1 MGNDATDDSAAGRSN
16 PAKPE
21 TTGASRREPP
31 VIEVKAQDIS
41 APAGPARGAP
51 ETARSTP
58 GAGAAD
64 KPASDPK
71 PAASPIAEPQ
81 KSSTAASK
89 GAAEPGPPQP
99 TPPQPARSGGGWRT
113 AAAVLLTLALVGA
126 GAAGAWHWRGPDPA
140 LAETQKAVAA
150 LQARLDAFD
159 GKLAAAPGA
168 LAALDKRVAAVEATV
183 KAADAAAQSAT
194 TTSDAARVAAEGA
207 RASAEAALANAARAL
222 DAPKRTEAAAPAPPA
237 APAPV
242 AAFDPGP
249 LEQRL
254 TAIETR
260 PAPDLAP
267 LEQRLAVIENKAP
280 VDLAPISQRIAGV
293 EALGPRVAALEK
305 RVPALEATLS
315 QPKTDQRALET
326 REPGLPSL
334 EQGAAAVAVAE
345 NMTRAVERGAPFAAE
360 LAALRRLGAR
370 SEKLNALDAFAA
382 KGAPS
387 LAALN
392 DSFRAARPAVLAALK
407 PRPASTADAA
417 APAPADAGYWQ
428 KLTQGVSAFVR
439 VRKAGEPAAPAPESV
454 IAPFESSL
462 ARGDVDAALGL
473 WDKLPEAA
481 RAASKDWGA
490 AARSRVEITRNAQAA
505 LAETIAALNTPK

>member
-41 APAGPARGAP
+41 AAAGP
-51 ETARSTP
+51 TP

-64 KPASDPK
+64 KPGSDPE
-71 PAASPIAEPQ
+71 PAAPPIAEPQ
-81 KSSTAASK
+81 KSSTAAPK
-89 GAAEPGPPQP
+89 GGAEPRPPQP
-99 TPPQPARSGGGWRT
+99 PPPQPARSGGGWRT
-113 AAAVLLTLALVGA
+113 TAAVILTLALVGA

-168 LAALDKRVAAVEATV
+168 LAALDKRVAAIEATV
-183 KAADAAAQSAT
+183 KATDAAARSAT
-194 TTSDAARVAAEGA
+194 TASDAARVAAEGA
-207 RASAEAALANAARAL
+207 RATAEAAQENARRAL
-222 DAPKRTEAAAPAPPA
+222 EAPKRSEAAAPAPLA
-237 APAPV
+237 APGPAPV

-267 LEQRLAVIENKAP
+267 LEQRLAAIENKAP

-345 NMTRAVERGAPFAAE
+345 NMTRAIERGAPFAAE
-360 LAALRRLGAR
+360 LAALRRLGGK

-382 KGAPS
+382 RGAPS

-454 IAPFESSL
+454 IAPLESSL

-490 AARSRVEITRNAQAA
+490 AARSRVEIMRNAQAA